1 MVIITRVWIHKFNFE
16 YIFELLRYV
25 ILGVRAMLID
35 KDRKPKWNPSRIED
49 VTDEMVSRFFRPLP
63 NNDELPM

>member
-1 MVIITRVWIHKFNFE
+1 MIITRVWIHKFNFE
-16 YIFELLRYV
+16 YIFELLHYV